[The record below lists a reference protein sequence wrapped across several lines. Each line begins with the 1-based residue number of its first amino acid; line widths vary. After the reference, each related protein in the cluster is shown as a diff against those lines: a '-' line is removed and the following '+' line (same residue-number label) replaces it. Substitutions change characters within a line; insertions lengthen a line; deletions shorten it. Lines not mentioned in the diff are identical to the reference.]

1 VQSRVQNPSALHRL
15 AVGAR
20 ALLLKLPS
28 IRFPER
34 VPGSL
39 SNIRNVDPQMPPRHF
54 PILMAC
60 AAALLQAASAAHYFP
75 RYWPENS
82 PASITIVG
90 SGFQNPS
97 AYAGLS
103 VGGAACSSITALS
116 DSEVVC
122 TSTQMSGS
130 GMAVSYSAG
139 NIPPRAMV
147 ELSNQLGIQ
156 VPPFGDAWKLA
167 FLPASAAVVLNL
179 NCRMK
184 DGKVIVNE
192 LSGFLECSSVDVND
206 WAQRSA
212 AFKFLYTKL
221 PSALSLNDPEL
232 AFRVSANAAAAKLTI
247 RFLQDSSSGGAA
259 AALKLRDMFATGQF
273 HQAFGRIFN
282 SMYVRFLACFFLFSR

>member
-1 VQSRVQNPSALHRL
+1 
-15 AVGAR
+15 
-20 ALLLKLPS
+20 
-28 IRFPER
+28 
-34 VPGSL
+34 
-39 SNIRNVDPQMPPRHF
+39 MPPRHF
-54 PILMAC
+54 SIALAC

-103 VGGAACSSITALS
+103 VGGAACSSITMLS

-122 TSTQMSGS
+122 ISTQMSGS
-130 GMAVSYSAG
+130 GMTVSYHAG

-156 VPPFGDAWKLA
+156 IPPFSDAWKLV
-167 FLPASAAVVLNL
+167 FLPASADIVLNL

-184 DGKVIVNE
+184 DGKVIINE

-212 AFKFLYTKL
+212 AFKFLYTSL
-221 PSALSLNDPEL
+221 PRALSLNDPEL
-232 AFRVSANAAAAKLTI
+232 AFRVSANAAAAKLSI
-247 RFLQDSSSGGAA
+247 KILQDASSGGAA
-259 AALKLRDMFATGQF
+259 AALKLREMFASGQF
-273 HQAFGRIFN
+273 HASFGRIFN
-282 SMYVRFLACFFLFSR
+282 SMCAARAFLLLPHQPMMDSARNFSAATARFSRAVAGCSTAKKRS